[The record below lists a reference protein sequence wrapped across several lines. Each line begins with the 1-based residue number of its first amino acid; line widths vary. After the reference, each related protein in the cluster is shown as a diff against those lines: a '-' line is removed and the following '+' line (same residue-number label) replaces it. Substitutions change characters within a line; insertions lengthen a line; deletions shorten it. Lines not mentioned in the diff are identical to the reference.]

1 MVSYQKSFLSNLGRY
16 SDLQS
21 ILDASLY
28 ESKKYPKAKWKP
40 FVCSE
45 R

>member
-16 SDLQS
+16 SDLQG
-21 ILDASLY
+21 ILDTSLY
-28 ESKKYPKAKWKP
+28 ESNKYPKAKWKP